1 MSTSP
6 NSSGTLT
13 HLRDAVLHNLLAGQV
28 RLVANK
34 ELVNTLGR
42 IAVDL
47 LEPLL
52 DIREGICV
60 ILGLEIIHNWIRVA
74 YTVIGDVVD
83 NNDTVRA
90 TVVRRGDSAE
100 TFLTCSKS
108 VSCSV

>member
-13 HLRDAVLHNLLAGQV
+13 YLRDAVLHNLLAGQV

-52 DIREGICV
+52 DVRE
-60 ILGLEIIHNWIRVA
+60 
-74 YTVIGDVVD
+74 
-83 NNDTVRA
+83 
-90 TVVRRGDSAE
+90 
-100 TFLTCSKS
+100 S
-108 VSCSV
+108 V